1 MYVCLRVGKMDA
13 AVKMEKLGIG
23 APIEGVENAE
33 AQGADMQPWNSIE
46 EGEIYSIAVKAKDAR
61 GVGIGK
67 IGNFVI
73 FVKNAKTRIGN
84 VYKVKV
90 TKVHRTFAYA
100 ELVDNDKQFI
110 GNGSLLEL

>member
-1 MYVCLRVGKMDA
+1 MGLDEYSV
-13 AVKMEKLGIG
+13 
-23 APIEGVENAE
+23 
-33 AQGADMQPWNSIE
+33 E
-46 EGEIYSIAVKAKDAR
+46 EGTEYSMKVDAKGAR
-61 GVGIGK
+61 GEGIGK

-100 ELVDNDKQFI
+100 ELRDPKHQFI
-110 GNGSLLEL
+110 GNGSLIDFG